1 MKTNRNPAVQQSVN
15 GPTCPV
21 GGSVPVLVVVCE
33 AGESRHGAGVIVS
46 DPLDHLPH
54 FLPPL
59 LLFQNPCLFVT
70 GPALPEKTKTLHFIS
85 WSSSGFC
92 FGALLFSTYFLCWTR
107 AVLV

>member
-1 MKTNRNPAVQQSVN
+1 MS

-59 LLFQNPCLFVT
+59 LLFQNPRLLVT
-70 GPALPEKTKTLHFIS
+70 GPTLPEKKTTL
-85 WSSSGFC
+85 
-92 FGALLFSTYFLCWTR
+92 
-107 AVLV
+107 

>member
-1 MKTNRNPAVQQSVN
+1 M
-15 GPTCPV
+15 
-21 GGSVPVLVVVCE
+21 PVLVVVCE

-70 GPALPEKTKTLHFIS
+70 GPALPEKTKILSPGVPQGSVLEPFCFLLI
-85 WSSSGFC
+85 SSS
-92 FGALLFSTYFLCWTR
+92 A